1 MKIRCIVIDDEQP
14 ARELI
19 KAYIEKVPHLEFIT
33 EFKNPLEAMSILREQ
48 DINLIFLD
56 IQMPGLSGLEF
67 IKTLNHQPS
76 IILTTAYSQYAL
88 EGYELDVLDY
98 LLKPISFERFL
109 KAVNKI
115 QGSVSPKIPVTTSP
129 NDQEYLFVKSD
140 GQKHRISFNEIQFIE
155 GLKEY
160 VRFHLIS
167 DTVITLESLKK
178 LEETLP
184 PGQFMRIHKSFIVN
198 TKLVKSI
205 SGSHVIIGSQK
216 IPVGQSYKEKVMK
229 ELF

>member
-1 MKIRCIVIDDEQP
+1 
-14 ARELI
+14 
-19 KAYIEKVPHLEFIT
+19 
-33 EFKNPLEAMSILREQ
+33 
-48 DINLIFLD
+48 
-56 IQMPGLSGLEF
+56 MPGLSGLEF
-67 IKTLNHQPS
+67 IKTLSHKPS

-109 KAVNKI
+109 KAVNKV
-115 QGSVSPKIPVTTSP
+115 QGAVSSKTPVTTP
-129 NDQEYLFVKSD
+129 ENGQKHLFLKSD
-140 GQKHRISFNEIQFIE
+140 GQKYRVAMDEIQFIE

-160 VRFHLIS
+160 VRFHLTS
-167 DTVITLESLKK
+167 DIVVTLESLKK

-184 PGQFMRIHKSFIVN
+184 HDQFMRIHKSFIVN
-198 TKLVKSI
+198 KKLVKSI

-216 IPVGQSYKEKVMK
+216 IPVGQSYKEKVMQ